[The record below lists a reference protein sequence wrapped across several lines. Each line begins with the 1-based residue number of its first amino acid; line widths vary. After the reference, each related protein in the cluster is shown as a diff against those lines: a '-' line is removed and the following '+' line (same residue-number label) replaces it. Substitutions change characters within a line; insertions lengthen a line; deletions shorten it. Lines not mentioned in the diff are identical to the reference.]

1 MKPTILFREESYA
14 IMGACFEVYKR
25 KGCGFTEPMYQE
37 RLEIELELQRIPF
50 VAQKSIALEYRGR
63 PLKHRFQPDFVCYEK
78 IVLEIKAVSSLTDE
92 HQAQVLNY
100 LSATGHQLGLLVNFG
115 HHPRVEY
122 ERILARPKPEAD

>member
-37 RLEIELELQRIPF
+37 CLEIELGLQRIPF

-92 HQAQVLNY
+92 HRAQVLNY
-100 LSATGHQLGLLVNFG
+100 LSATGHPLGLLVNFG
-115 HHPRVEY
+115 HHRKVEY

>member
-37 RLEIELELQRIPF
+37 CLEIELELQRIPF

-63 PLKHRFQPDFVCYEK
+63 PLKHRFQPVFVCYEK

-115 HHPRVEY
+115 HHPKVEY

>member
-37 RLEIELELQRIPF
+37 CLEIELELQRIPF

-63 PLKHRFQPDFVCYEK
+63 PLKHRFQPVFVCYEK